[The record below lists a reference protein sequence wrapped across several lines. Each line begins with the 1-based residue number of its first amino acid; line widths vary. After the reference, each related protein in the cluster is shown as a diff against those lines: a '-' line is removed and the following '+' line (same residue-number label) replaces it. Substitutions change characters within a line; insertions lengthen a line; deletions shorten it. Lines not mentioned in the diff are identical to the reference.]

1 MVLMRILKNGWW
13 FSMDVET
20 YAILKNKL
28 DVEKDRINN
37 LDNSNLDLQTVV
49 KSKNLFDGHF
59 EKGYLNSLNG
69 SSINV
74 TTNKCARTYF
84 IGIDEGIEN
93 ITLQRTEEQSLISNI
108 TAIAYDAEY
117 KFIKKLELKRF
128 SIDNKLCHN
137 IALTSDVRYIKVAFI
152 IPNDKI
158 GDDYLD
164 YFNSMNFQI
173 EAGLEATEY
182 EPHKLFVKK
191 ERVEGIA
198 ELEKRIEALEALV
211 KN

>member
-1 MVLMRILKNGWW
+1 
-13 FSMDVET
+13 MDIET
-20 YAILKNKL
+20 YAMLKSKL
-28 DVEKDRINN
+28 DIEKDRVDN
-37 LDNSNLDLQTVV
+37 LDNSTLDLQTVV
-49 KSKNLFDGHF
+49 RSKNLFDGHF
-59 EKGYLNSLNG
+59 EKGYLNKLDG
-69 SSINV
+69 SKIDI
-74 TTNKCARTYF
+74 TTNKCARTKYF
-84 IGIDEGIEN
+84 IAIDDSIEN

-108 TAIAYDAEY
+108 TAIAYDSEM
-117 KFIKKLELKRF
+117 KFIKQLELKRF
-128 SIDNKLCHN
+128 SIDNKLFHN
-137 IALTSDVRYIKVAFI
+137 INLTNGIKYIKVAFI

-211 KN
+211 NN

>member
-1 MVLMRILKNGWW
+1 
-13 FSMDVET
+13 MDVET

-93 ITLQRTEEQSLISNI
+93 VTMQRTEEQSLISNLL
-108 TAIAYDAEY
+108 ALAYDSEM
-117 KFIKKLELKRF
+117 KFIKQLELKRF
-128 SIDNKLCHN
+128 FIDNKVCHN
-137 IALTSDVRYIKVAFI
+137 INLTNDIKYIKIAFI

-164 YFNSMNFQI
+164 YFNSINFQI
-173 EAGLEATEY
+173 ENGLEATEY

>member
-1 MVLMRILKNGWW
+1 MEVL
-13 FSMDVET
+13 T
-20 YAILKNKL
+20 YGILKNKL
-28 DVEKDRINN
+28 DVEKDRIDNLNN
-37 LDNSNLDLQTVV
+37 STLNLQTVV
-49 KSKNLFDGHF
+49 KSKNLFDGRF
-59 EKGYLNSLNG
+59 EKGYLNKLDG
-69 SSINV
+69 SKIDI
-74 TTNKCARTYF
+74 TTNKCARTKYF
-84 IGIDEGIEN
+84 IAIDDSIEN

-108 TAIAYDAEY
+108 TAIAYDSEM

-128 SIDNKLCHN
+128 FIDNKVCHN
-137 IALTSDVRYIKVAFI
+137 INLTNDIKYIKVAFI

-191 ERVEGIA
+191 ERVES
-198 ELEKRIEALEALV
+198 LE
-211 KN
+211 

>member
-1 MVLMRILKNGWW
+1 
-13 FSMDVET
+13 MDVET

-49 KSKNLFDGHF
+49 KSKNLFDGRF
-59 EKGYLNSLNG
+59 EKGYLNKLDG
-69 SSINV
+69 SKIDT
-74 TTNKCARTYF
+74 TTNKCARTKYF
-84 IGIDEGIEN
+84 IAIDDSIEN
-93 ITLQRTEEQSLISNI
+93 VTMQRTEEQSLISNI
-108 TAIAYDAEY
+108 LALAYDSEM
-117 KFIKKLELKRF
+117 KFIKQLELRRF

-137 IALTSDVRYIKVAFI
+137 INLTNDIKYIKVAFI

-173 EAGLEATEY
+173 ENGLEATEY

-211 KN
+211 NN

>member
-1 MVLMRILKNGWW
+1 
-13 FSMDVET
+13 MDVET

-49 KSKNLFDGHF
+49 KSKNLFDGRF
-59 EKGYLNSLNG
+59 EKGYLSSLNG
-69 SSINV
+69 SKVDI
-74 TTNKCARTYF
+74 TTNKTARTKYF
-84 IGIDEGIEN
+84 IAIDEGVEN
-93 ITLQRTEEQSLISNI
+93 ITLQRINESLISNI
-108 TAIAYDAEY
+108 TAIAYDSEM
-117 KFIKKLELKRF
+117 KFIKQLELKRF
-128 SIDNKLCHN
+128 SVENKLCHN
-137 IALTSDVRYIKVAFI
+137 IALTNDIKYIKVAFI

-173 EAGLEATEY
+173 ENGLEATEY

-191 ERVEGIA
+191 ECVESLEELIERV
-198 ELEKRIEALEALV
+198 EALEALV

>member
-1 MVLMRILKNGWW
+1 
-13 FSMDVET
+13 MDVET

-49 KSKNLFDGHF
+49 RSKNLFDGHF
-59 EKGYLNSLNG
+59 EKGYLNKLDG
-69 SSINV
+69 SKIDI
-74 TTNKCARTYF
+74 TINKCVRTYF

-164 YFNSMNFQI
+164 YFNSINFQI
-173 EAGLEATEY
+173 ENGLEATEY

-191 ERVEGIA
+191 ECVESLE
-198 ELEKRIEALEALV
+198 ELIEKVEALEALI
-211 KN
+211 N

>member
-1 MVLMRILKNGWW
+1 
-13 FSMDVET
+13 MDVET

-59 EKGYLNSLNG
+59 EKGYLSSLNG
-69 SSINV
+69 SKVDI
-74 TTNKCARTYF
+74 TTNKTARTKYF
-84 IGIDEGIEN
+84 IAIDEGVEN
-93 ITLQRTEEQSLISNI
+93 ITLQRINESLISNI
-108 TAIAYDAEY
+108 TAIAYDSEQ
-117 KFIKKLELKRF
+117 KFIKQLELKRF

-137 IALTSDVRYIKVAFI
+137 INLTNDIKYIKVAFI

-173 EAGLEATEY
+173 ENGLEATEY

>member
-1 MVLMRILKNGWW
+1 
-13 FSMDVET
+13 MDIET
-20 YAILKNKL
+20 YAMLKSKL
-28 DVEKDRINN
+28 DIEKDRVDN
-37 LDNSNLDLQTVV
+37 LDNSTLDLQTVV
-49 KSKNLFDGHF
+49 RSKNLFDGHF
-59 EKGYLNSLNG
+59 EKGYLNKLDG
-69 SSINV
+69 SKIDI
-74 TTNKCARTYF
+74 TINKCARTKYF
-84 IGIDEGIEN
+84 IAIDDSIEN

-108 TAIAYDAEY
+108 TAIAYDSEM
-117 KFIKKLELKRF
+117 KFIKQLELKRF

-173 EAGLEATEY
+173 ENGLEATEY
-182 EPHKLFVKK
+182 ELHKLFVKK

>member
-1 MVLMRILKNGWW
+1 
-13 FSMDVET
+13 MDIET
-20 YAILKNKL
+20 YAMLKSKL
-28 DVEKDRINN
+28 DIEKDRVDN

-59 EKGYLNSLNG
+59 EKGYLSSLNG
-69 SSINV
+69 SKVDI
-74 TTNKCARTYF
+74 TTNKCARTKYF
-84 IGIDEGIEN
+84 IAIDEGVEN
-93 ITLQRTEEQSLISNI
+93 ITLQRINESLISNI
-108 TAIAYDAEY
+108 TAIAYDSEM
-117 KFIKKLELKRF
+117 KFIKQLELKRF
-128 SIDNKLCHN
+128 SVENKLCHN
-137 IALTSDVRYIKVAFI
+137 IALTNDIKYIKVAFI

-191 ERVEGIA
+191 ECVEGLE
-198 ELEKRIEALEALV
+198 ELTKRIEALEALV
-211 KN
+211 NQR

>member
-1 MVLMRILKNGWW
+1 
-13 FSMDVET
+13 MDVET

-49 KSKNLFDGHF
+49 KSKNLFDGRF
-59 EKGYLNSLNG
+59 EKGYLNKLDG
-69 SSINV
+69 SKMDI
-74 TTNKCARTYF
+74 TTNKCVRTKYF
-84 IGIDEGIEN
+84 IAIDDSIEN

-117 KFIKKLELKRF
+117 KFIKQLELKRF
-128 SIDNKLCHN
+128 SIDNKLFHN
-137 IALTSDVRYIKVAFI
+137 INLTNDIKYIKVAFI

-173 EAGLEATEY
+173 ENGLEATEY

-191 ERVEGIA
+191 QSVEGIA
-198 ELEKRIEALEALV
+198 ELEKRIEALEALI
-211 KN
+211 NQR

>member
-1 MVLMRILKNGWW
+1 
-13 FSMDVET
+13 MDVET

-49 KSKNLFDGHF
+49 RSKNLFDGHF
-59 EKGYLNSLNG
+59 EKGYLNKLDG
-69 SSINV
+69 SKIDITINKCVTKYFIAIDDSIENV
-74 TTNKCARTYF
+74 TM
-84 IGIDEGIEN
+84 
-93 ITLQRTEEQSLISNI
+93 QRTDEQSLISNLL
-108 TAIAYDAEY
+108 ALAYDSEM
-117 KFIKKLELKRF
+117 KFIKQLELKRF

-173 EAGLEATEY
+173 ENGLEATEY
-182 EPHKLFVKK
+182 ELHKLFVKK

>member
-1 MVLMRILKNGWW
+1 
-13 FSMDVET
+13 MDIET

-49 KSKNLFDGHF
+49 RSKNLFDGHF

-137 IALTSDVRYIKVAFI
+137 INLTKDIKYIKVAFI

-191 ERVEGIA
+191 ECVESLEELIERV
-198 ELEKRIEALEALV
+198 EALEALI
-211 KN
+211 N

>member
-1 MVLMRILKNGWW
+1 
-13 FSMDVET
+13 MDIET
-20 YAILKNKL
+20 YAMLKSKL
-28 DVEKDRINN
+28 DIEKDRVDN

-59 EKGYLNSLNG
+59 EKGYLSSLNG
-69 SSINV
+69 SKVDI
-74 TTNKCARTYF
+74 TTNKCARTKYF
-84 IGIDEGIEN
+84 IAIDEGVEN

-117 KFIKKLELKRF
+117 KFIKQLELKRF
-128 SIDNKLCHN
+128 SVENKLCHN
-137 IALTSDVRYIKVAFI
+137 IALTNDIKYIKVAFI

>member
-1 MVLMRILKNGWW
+1 
-13 FSMDVET
+13 MDIET
-20 YAILKNKL
+20 YAMLKSKL
-28 DVEKDRINN
+28 DIEKDRVDN
-37 LDNSNLDLQTVV
+37 LDNSTLDLQTVV
-49 KSKNLFDGHF
+49 RSKNLFDGHF
-59 EKGYLNSLNG
+59 EKGYLSSLNG
-69 SSINV
+69 SKVDI
-74 TTNKCARTYF
+74 TTNKTARTKYF
-84 IGIDEGIEN
+84 IAIDEGVEN

-108 TAIAYDAEY
+108 TAIAYDSEM
-117 KFIKKLELKRF
+117 KFIKQLELKRF
-128 SIDNKLCHN
+128 SVENKLCHN
-137 IALTSDVRYIKVAFI
+137 IALTNDIKYIKVAFI

-211 KN
+211 NN

>member
-1 MVLMRILKNGWW
+1 
-13 FSMDVET
+13 MDVET

-37 LDNSNLDLQTVV
+37 LDNSNLDLKTVV
-49 KSKNLFDGHF
+49 KSKNLFDGRF
-59 EKGYLNSLNG
+59 EKGYLSSLNG
-69 SSINV
+69 SKVDI
-74 TTNKCARTYF
+74 TTNKTARTKYF
-84 IGIDEGIEN
+84 IAIDEGVEN

-108 TAIAYDAEY
+108 TAIAYDSEM
-117 KFIKKLELKRF
+117 KFIKQLELKRF
-128 SIDNKLCHN
+128 SIDNKLFHN
-137 IALTSDVRYIKVAFI
+137 INLTNDIKYIKVAFI

-198 ELEKRIEALEALV
+198 ELEKRIEALEALI
-211 KN
+211 NQR

>member
-1 MVLMRILKNGWW
+1 
-13 FSMDVET
+13 MDIET

-49 KSKNLFDGHF
+49 RSKNLFDGHF
-59 EKGYLNSLNG
+59 EKGYLNKLDG
-69 SSINV
+69 SKIDI
-74 TTNKCARTYF
+74 TINKCVRTYF

-93 ITLQRTEEQSLISNI
+93 VTMQRTDEQSLISNLL
-108 TAIAYDAEY
+108 ALAYDSEFR
-117 KFIKKLELKRF
+117 FIKQLELKRF
-128 SIDNKLCHN
+128 FIDNKVCHN